1 MTLAPT
7 SSVRRLRLEVG
18 RRLDGLLQGE
28 RLGFLP
34 GPGTE
39 PAEARAY
46 APGDDVRRMDWAVTA
61 RTGDPHVR
69 QAIAERELETT
80 LVADLTPS
88 MSFGTVRWE
97 KRELALAVCA
107 AVAHLAGGPGDR
119 LGAVLLA
126 DDVRRLP
133 ARSGRAAALAVLH
146 VLAGARPADGPALP
160 HARPSLAAGL
170 EAVAVPP
177 RRRGLVVVVSD
188 LVEPPGATAAGDA
201 PGPSWGR
208 PLRRLAQRHDVIVA
222 EVLDPRELALPSVG
236 VLRLV
241 DPETGRSLEVQTG
254 SRRLRRRYAEAAAAR
269 RAHLATAVREA
280 GAAHLVVRTDR
291 DWVLDLARFLTA
303 RRRLHAAGRRAA
315 R

>member
-1 MTLAPT
+1 MTLAPAP
-7 SSVRRLRLEVG
+7 SVRRLRLEVG

-126 DDVRRLP
+126 DGVRRLP

-146 VLAGARPADGPALP
+146 VLAGARPADGPSLP

-177 RRRGLVVVVSD
+177 RQRGLVVVVSD
-188 LVEPPGATAAGDA
+188 LVEPPAATAAADA
-201 PGPSWGR
+201 PGPSWAR

-254 SRRLRRRYAEAAAAR
+254 SRRLRRRYAEAATAR
-269 RAHLATAVREA
+269 RAQLATAVREA